1 VKYSVQRNK
10 ERKIS
15 FHILMYQFKNLHFF
29 RIPSI

>member
-1 VKYSVQRNK
+1 M

-29 RIPSI
+29 PDPIN